1 MLWILFALGAA
12 LSWGLYG
19 PALHRGQV
27 ELGNP
32 MRALLCVGV
41 AYFLIG
47 VLVPVITLS
56 YQGELSGFTMKGSV
70 GATLAGALGAAGAVC
85 IIFAFRSG
93 GLPTYVMPLVFAG
106 APLGECFVFDVV
118 ASTEDFTES
127 VALSRLCSGCSRRWF
142 GALLQTAVVKRTF
155 VSPQTNYRLS
165 STRRRCK

>member
-19 PALHRGQV
+19 PALHRGQT
-27 ELGNP
+27 ELGSP

-47 VLVPVITLS
+47 VIVPVISLS
-56 YQGELSGFTMKGSV
+56 AQGELNGFTMKGSI
-70 GATLAGALGAAGAVC
+70 GATVAGALGAIGAVC

-106 APLGECFVFDVV
+106 APLVNVLYSMWLHPPKTSPNPLLYLGFVLAAAGGGLVLYF
-118 ASTEDFTES
+118 
-127 VALSRLCSGCSRRWF
+127 
-142 GALLQTAVVKRTF
+142 K
-155 VSPQTNYRLS
+155 PS
-165 STRRRCK
+165 S